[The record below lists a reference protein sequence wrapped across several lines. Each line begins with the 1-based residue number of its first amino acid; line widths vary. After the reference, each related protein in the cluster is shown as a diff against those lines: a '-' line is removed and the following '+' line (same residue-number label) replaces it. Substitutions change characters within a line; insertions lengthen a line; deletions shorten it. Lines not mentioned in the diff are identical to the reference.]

1 MYTEYRI
8 AVDVG
13 GTFTDLIAMDSRTGK
28 ITAIIKVP
36 STPKN
41 PEKGVI
47 KAVEQFLQHYRSPKI
62 KAVIHATT
70 IATNSLLGQVGLELP
85 KVALITTKGF
95 RDIIEIGRQRRPRL
109 YDFFASKPRVLVE
122 RKYRFEVSERLN
134 ANGDVVEPLSEK
146 DVQKIIEKLREEE
159 IKSIAVSFLHSYL
172 NPVHELRVKELLLS
186 TLRGVYI
193 SLSCEVAPEHREYE
207 RTCTTVVNALLLPII
222 EKYFLQLEEGLQKLD
237 VKAPLLI
244 MQSNGGVASANIA
257 AKLPVSVIESGPAAG
272 VIAAAYYGRMMGINN
287 VLSFDMGGTT
297 AKAGAVING
306 SPLITTEYEVGGEVH
321 AGRIIKGSGYPVRY
335 PFIDLAEVSAGGGSI
350 VWVDKGGIIRVG
362 PISAGA
368 DPGPAC
374 YGKGGEN
381 PTITDANLILGRLN
395 QKYLL
400 GGKMKVFRELSE
412 KAFRDKISAKI
423 GVEVE
428 EAALGAIEI
437 ANTVMSKVLRIVTVE
452 RGLDPRDFVLVAFG
466 GAGPMHACALA
477 EDLEI
482 SKIIVPAYPGMF
494 SAVGLLVTD
503 FKHTFVRSIRK
514 IVDEIDPVELET
526 IFGEL
531 EAKGR
536 EILRSEG
543 VLDDQIVIRRTADMR
558 YESQGYE
565 LSITVNNPV
574 DENEIKEL
582 KKRFHEVHHLTY
594 GYKVEEEAVEIVNV
608 RMECV
613 GLTEKPKLKVQECK
627 LEENIEEAMI
637 EKRTIYF
644 ENEEQWLETPVY
656 LKDKLREG
664 SVVFGPAIIEQY
676 DSTIVVYPE
685 WVAKVDSYSNV
696 LLSRGE

>member
-1 MYTEYRI
+1 MNVEFRI
-8 AVDVG
+8 AIDVG
-13 GTFTDLIAMDSRTGK
+13 GTFTDLVAMDPRTGK
-28 ITAIIKVP
+28 IAAIIKMP

-41 PEKGVI
+41 PEEGVI
-47 KAVEQFLQHYRSPKI
+47 KALKQFFQQYGYSKI
-62 KAVIHATT
+62 KTVIHATT

-95 RDIIEIGRQRRPRL
+95 RDILEIGRQRRPRL
-109 YDFFASKPRVLVE
+109 YDFFASKPRVLVD

-134 ANGDVVEPLSEK
+134 ANGEIIEPLDEN
-146 DVQKIIEKLREEE
+146 DVRKIIEKLKKEEV
-159 IKSIAVSFLHSYL
+159 KSVAVSFLHSYL
-172 NPVHELRVKELLLS
+172 NPIHELRLRELLL
-186 TLRGVYI
+186 TMLRDIYI

-222 EKYFLQLEEGLQKLD
+222 EKYFLRLEEGLEKLG
-237 VKAPLLI
+237 VKTPILI
-244 MQSNGGVASANIA
+244 MQSNGGVAAANVA

-272 VIAAAYYGRMMGINN
+272 VIAAAYYGKMMSIDN

-321 AGRIIKGSGYPVRY
+321 AGRIVKGSGYPVRY

-350 VWVDKGGIIRVG
+350 IWVDEGGIIRVG

-374 YGKGGEN
+374 YGKGGKN
-381 PTITDANLILGRLN
+381 PTLTDANLILGRLN
-395 QKYLL
+395 QRYLL

-412 KAFRDKISAKI
+412 KAFRDKISAEI
-423 GVEVE
+423 GIDIE
-428 EAALGAIEI
+428 EAALGAIKI
-437 ANTVMSKVLRIVTVE
+437 ANNIMSKVLRIVTVE

-494 SAVGLLVTD
+494 SAMGLLVTD
-503 FKHTFVRSIRK
+503 FKHTFVHSVRR
-514 IVDEIDPVELET
+514 IVDKIDPAELENL
-526 IFGEL
+526 FNEL
-531 EAKGR
+531 EAKGK
-536 EILRSEG
+536 ELLRSEG
-543 VLDDQIVIRRTADMR
+543 VLDDRIVVRRTADMR

-565 LSITVNNPV
+565 LSVTVNSPINE
-574 DENEIKEL
+574 DEIREL
-582 KKRFHEVHHLTY
+582 EKRFQEMHYLTY

-608 RMECV
+608 RVECT
-613 GLTEKPKLKVQECK
+613 GLTEKPKLRIQECEK
-627 LEENIEEAMI
+627 ERNMKEAML
-637 EKRTIYF
+637 ENRAVYF
-644 ENEEQWLETPVY
+644 ESEDQWLETPVY
-656 LKDKLREG
+656 LKDKLKEG
-664 SVVFGPAIIEQY
+664 SVVSGPAIIEQY

-685 WVAKVDSYSNV
+685 WVAKVDGYLNV
-696 LLSRGE
+696 LLVKGE